1 MSGGIGSTVSRLTIL
16 DSAPNSMKNTFRL
29 TLAVPLILNAWTISA
44 QVQPAPLTL
53 QECIRLARANGPLG
67 VMAQSTFQSR
77 RSSYLSFT
85 ATSYP
90 QLSLQ
95 GDVPG
100 YYRSINPIVLPDG
113 STIFSAQRQASSS
126 LNLGLTQRIPLTGGQ
141 MTLLSGVNRIDLIDS
156 RTQYYRSRPLT
167 LTLNQ
172 PLFQINTMKW
182 DQEVQDLNYGMA
194 SRALAEAMEDCA
206 LDVTNKF
213 FDLYLAEM
221 NSSNAAVNLAIN
233 DTLYRISRGRFNVG
247 KIAENDLL
255 QSELAY
261 LNSQTQ
267 LENANVGLHRSEQ
280 NLKVALGLPPATP
293 IVLQPPTEIPA
304 ARIDPEFALAQARGN
319 RSDVLG
325 FDLQLLTA
333 ERNVRQARSDNSFN
347 ATMTASIGYNQQ
359 APVIPDAYR
368 NLLDQEQFS
377 VGFTIPL
384 FRWGAGSSAVDAA
397 LADQRRADASVG
409 QQRHDFEQE
418 VLYQAAHL
426 NLLRAQVAVAEK
438 SDTIAQ
444 RRFDVAKDRYVIG
457 KIDIPILFI
466 AQSEKDNARRANVQ
480 TLWDYWSTFFRVRRL
495 TLFDF
500 ETGAALSGGESN
512 R

>member
-1 MSGGIGSTVSRLTIL
+1 MKRSIALKL
-16 DSAPNSMKNTFRL
+16 SALCVLSAA
-29 TLAVPLILNAWTISA
+29 AVSA
-44 QVQPAPLTL
+44 QVQPLPLTL
-53 QECIRLARANGPLG
+53 LECIRLARANGPLG
-67 VMAQSTFQSR
+67 VMAHSTFESR

-85 ATSYP
+85 ATNYP

-100 YYRSINPIVLPDG
+100 YFRSINPVVLPDG
-113 STIFSAQRQASSS
+113 STVFTPQSQASSS
-126 LNLGLTQRIPLTGGQ
+126 LNLGLIQRIPLTGGQ
-141 MTLLSGVNRIDLIDS
+141 LSLASGVNRIDLLDS
-156 RTQYYRSRPLT
+156 RTQYYRANPLT

-182 DQEVQDLNYGMA
+182 DQEAQEINYRMA
-194 SRALAEAMEDCA
+194 SRELAEAMEDCA
-206 LDVTNKF
+206 IDVTNKF

-221 NSSNAAVNLAIN
+221 NSGNAAVNLAIN

-261 LNSQTQ
+261 LNAQTQ
-267 LENANVGLHRSEQ
+267 LENANVGLSRSRQ
-280 NLKVALGLPPATP
+280 NLKVALGLDPGTA
-293 IVLQPPTEIPA
+293 IVLMPPTEIPA
-304 ARIDPEFALAQARGN
+304 ARIDPGIALDQARRN
-319 RSDVLG
+319 RSDILG

-333 ERNVRQARSDNSFN
+333 ERAVTQAKSNNSFN
-347 ATMTASIGYNQQ
+347 ATMNASIGYNQQ
-359 APVIPDAYR
+359 APVLPDAYR
-368 NLLDQEQFS
+368 SLLDQQQFS

-397 LADQRRADASVG
+397 VADQKRVNASVG

-426 NLLRAQVAVAEK
+426 NLLRDQVTVASK

-480 TLWDYWSTFFRVRRL
+480 TLWDYWSTYFRVRRL
-495 TLFDF
+495 TLYNF
-500 ETGAALSGGESN
+500 ESGEPLIGESHD

>member
-1 MSGGIGSTVSRLTIL
+1 MKNKNRLTIAL
-16 DSAPNSMKNTFRL
+16 L
-29 TLAVPLILNAWTISA
+29 LILDAVTVRG
-44 QVQPAPLTL
+44 QVQPVGLTL

-67 VMAQSTFQSR
+67 VMAQSTFESQ
-77 RSSYLSFT
+77 RSAYRSF
-85 ATSYP
+85 AAANYP

-95 GDVPG
+95 GDMPG

-113 STIFSAQRQASSS
+113 STVFTPQRQASSS
-126 LNLGLTQRIPLTGGQ
+126 LSLGLTQRIPFTGGL
-141 MTLLSGVNRIDLIDS
+141 MSLASGVNRIDLIDLK
-156 RTQYYRSRPLT
+156 TQYYRSKPLM

-182 DQEVQDLNYGMA
+182 DQEAQEISYRMA
-194 SRALAEAMEDCA
+194 PRELAEALEDCA
-206 LDVTNKF
+206 IDVTNKF

-233 DTLYRISRGRFNVG
+233 DTLFRISRGRFNVG

-261 LNSQTQ
+261 LSAQTQ
-267 LENANVGLHRSEQ
+267 LENANVGLHRSEE
-280 NLKVALGLPPATP
+280 NLKAALGLAPSAT
-293 IVLQPPTEIPA
+293 IVLLPPVDIPD
-304 ARIDPEFALAQARGN
+304 ARIDPETALTQARKN

-325 FDLQLLTA
+325 FDLQILTA
-333 ERNVRQARSDNSFN
+333 ERKVRQARSDNSFN
-347 ATMTASIGYNQQ
+347 ATMTGSIGYNQQ
-359 APVIPDAYR
+359 APLLPDSYR

-384 FRWGAGSSAVDAA
+384 IRWGAGSSAVDAA
-397 LADQRRADASVG
+397 LADQKRADASVG

-418 VLYQAAHL
+418 VLYQAAHV
-426 NLLRAQVAVAEK
+426 NLLREQVAVAAK

-480 TLWDYWSTFFRVRRL
+480 TLWDYWSAFFRVRRL
-495 TLFDF
+495 TLYDF
-500 ETGAALSGGESN
+500 ETGEPLSGGEPD